1 MKQARSEGHKVAH
14 AHLIHI
20 NPFPKDL
27 GEVLSRYKTVIC
39 PEMNM
44 GQLSKL
50 LRAEFLVDVQSLNK
64 VQGQPFTT
72 TELHET
78 ILVALGKE

>member
-78 ILVALGKE
+78 ILVALGKK

>member
-72 TELHET
+72 TELHAT
-78 ILVALGKE
+78 ILVPLGKK